1 MQGWPHLW
9 ITLGLAYEL
18 IFEEIRSQY
27 KHMKSLSKILLLLIT
42 MFFSSWS
49 CLLADAGKELENSQK
64 KKPKANNKS
73 IPVKEKKP
81 DPLNAKVNETTPQKS
96 PFKKSELAKENPSI
110 SEKTSNPKPVPQKKP
125 ISPKI
130 NTSPI
135 IKGIDPKP
143 KPVQKTPPPQKNS
156 DKNENKIAAK
166 PKESA
171 KSNPL
176 PVVAEV
182 NGQPIHTYAFEK
194 LLIEQLQAGIA
205 DSVELRKKIRD
216 ELVIQTL
223 LGQLAMEEGVDQS
236 KEVELAFESA
246 RRGILADAWRQ
257 NWVREN
263 PVSENDIMVE
273 YNASIQKL
281 GEKEYQLRQ
290 VVVADE
296 TAAMLILDQ
305 LDTGKELGDL
315 ATRYTIEAGGKKS
328 KGLLPWV
335 SPSLLLSPLG
345 DLVSQ
350 SKSGDLIKS
359 PVRTKAGWHI
369 VRVEGVRPL
378 KPPTLEQLRNQIA
391 QGILQQRMTQNIQNL
406 LNQAKINF

>member
-1 MQGWPHLW
+1 
-9 ITLGLAYEL
+9 
-18 IFEEIRSQY
+18 
-27 KHMKSLSKILLLLIT
+27 MKSLPKIVLLLIT
-42 MFFSSWS
+42 IFFFYSSG
-49 CLLADAGKELENSQK
+49 LFADAGKEVESGQERINPKTKIQTPTVKENK
-64 KKPKANNKS
+64 AVPPKPKAKQTKPKKS
-73 IPVKEKKP
+73 PPKKP
-81 DPLNAKVNETTPQKS
+81 VLSKDKPSS
-96 PFKKSELAKENPSI
+96 PGKA
-110 SEKTSNPKPVPQKKP
+110 SNPKLMPPKKP
-125 ISPKI
+125 STTKAKPSLTKT
-130 NTSPI
+130 NPSSSN
-135 IKGIDPKP
+135 KGVDPKP
-143 KPVQKTPPPQKNS
+143 KPISKTPSSPKNS
-156 DKNENKIAAK
+156 EENKNKISVN

-171 KSNPL
+171 KLKPL

-182 NGQPIHTYAFEK
+182 NGQPIRAYAFEK
-194 LLIEQLQAGIA
+194 LLIEQLQAGIT

-223 LGQLAMEEGVDQS
+223 LSQLAMEEGVDQS

-246 RRGILADAWRQ
+246 RRGILSDAWRQ

-263 PVSENDIMVE
+263 PVSEYEIMVE
-273 YNASIQKL
+273 YNATIEKL
-281 GEKEYQLRQ
+281 GGSEYQLRQ

-305 LDTGKELGDL
+305 LDADKELGEL

-345 DLVSQ
+345 DWVSQ
-350 SKSGDLIKS
+350 SKSGELIKS

-378 KPPTLEQLRNQIA
+378 KPPTLKQLRNQIS
-391 QGILQQRMTQNIQNL
+391 QGILQQRMTQNIQKL
-406 LNQAKINF
+406 LDQAKINF

>member
-1 MQGWPHLW
+1 M
-9 ITLGLAYEL
+9 
-18 IFEEIRSQY
+18 
-27 KHMKSLSKILLLLIT
+27 LLLLVTI
-42 MFFSSWS
+42 FFSYSS
-49 CLLADAGKELENSQK
+49 GLFADAAKEVESGQVKIN
-64 KKPKANNKS
+64 PKTKIQHA
-73 IPVKEKKP
+73 PDKEKKP
-81 DPLNAKVNETTPQKS
+81 VPHKAKKEEGKPNKSLQKKLPLTKDKS
-96 PFKKSELAKENPSI
+96 SSSGKS
-110 SEKTSNPKPVPQKKP
+110 SNPKPLPPRKTSSAKTKP
-125 ISPKI
+125 SPSK
-130 NTSPI
+130 
-135 IKGIDPKP
+135 KGIDPKA
-143 KPVQKTPPPQKNS
+143 KTIAKTASSPKNS
-156 DKNENKIAAK
+156 EENKNKIPID

-171 KSNPL
+171 KTKSL

-182 NGQPIHTYAFEK
+182 NGQPIRAYAFEK

-223 LGQLAMEEGVDQS
+223 LSQLAMEEGIDQS

-246 RRGILADAWRQ
+246 RRGILSDAWRQ

-263 PVSENDIMVE
+263 PVSEDEIMVE
-273 YNASIQKL
+273 YNATIEKL
-281 GEKEYQLRQ
+281 GGTEYQLRQ

-305 LDTGKELGDL
+305 LNAGKELGEL

-335 SPSLLLSPLG
+335 SPSLLLPPLG
-345 DLVSQ
+345 DWVSQ
-350 SKSGDLIKS
+350 SKSGELIKS

-378 KPPTLEQLRNQIA
+378 NPPTLKQLRNQIN
-391 QGILQQRMTQNIQNL
+391 QGILQQRMTQNIQKL
-406 LNQAKINF
+406 LDQAKINF

>member
-1 MQGWPHLW
+1 
-9 ITLGLAYEL
+9 
-18 IFEEIRSQY
+18 
-27 KHMKSLSKILLLLIT
+27 MKPLPKILLLLVTI
-42 MFFSSWS
+42 FLYYSSG
-49 CLLADAGKELENSQK
+49 LFADAGIKDESGQEKIN
-64 KKPKANNKS
+64 PKTKIQTA
-73 IPVKEKKP
+73 PVKEKKP
-81 DPLNAKVNETTPQKS
+81 VLPKPKAKEAKPKKS
-96 PFKKSELAKENPSI
+96 PTKKPPLSKDKHSSPGKA
-110 SEKTSNPKPVPQKKP
+110 SNPKSMPPKKP
-125 ISPKI
+125 SPTKT
-130 NTSPI
+130 NPSPSN
-135 IKGIDPKP
+135 KGVDPKP
-143 KPVQKTPPPQKNS
+143 KSIPRTAFSPKNS
-156 DKNENKIAAK
+156 GENKNKIPVN

-171 KSNPL
+171 KSKPL
-176 PVVAEV
+176 PLVAEV
-182 NGQPIHTYAFEK
+182 NGQPIRAYAFEK

-223 LGQLAMEEGVDQS
+223 LSQLAMEEGVDQS

-246 RRGILADAWRQ
+246 RRGILSDAWRQ

-263 PVSENDIMVE
+263 PVSEDEIMVE
-273 YNASIQKL
+273 YNATIEKL
-281 GEKEYQLRQ
+281 GGTEYQIRQ

-305 LDTGKELGDL
+305 LDAGKELGEL

-350 SKSGDLIKS
+350 SKSGELIKS

-369 VRVEGVRPL
+369 VRVEGVRAL
-378 KPPTLEQLRNQIA
+378 TPPTLKQLRNQIS
-391 QGILQQRMTQNIQNL
+391 QGILQQRMTQNIQKL
-406 LNQAKINF
+406 LDQAKINF

>member
-1 MQGWPHLW
+1 
-9 ITLGLAYEL
+9 
-18 IFEEIRSQY
+18 
-27 KHMKSLSKILLLLIT
+27 MKSLPQILLFLISI
-42 MFFSSWS
+42 FFSYSS
-49 CLLADAGKELENSQK
+49 GLFADAGKEVESGQGKIN
-64 KKPKANNKS
+64 PKTKIQNT
-73 IPVKEKKP
+73 PVKEKKP
-81 DPLNAKVNETTPQKS
+81 VPPKAKQGEGKPKKSPPQK
-96 PFKKSELAKENPSI
+96 PPLTKDKPSGPG
-110 SEKTSNPKPVPQKKP
+110 KASNSKPLPSKKP
-125 ISPKI
+125 SPTK
-130 NTSPI
+130 TKPSPSK
-135 IKGIDPKP
+135 KGVDPKP
-143 KPVQKTPPPQKNS
+143 KPISKTPPPPKNS
-156 DKNENKIAAK
+156 EENKNKIPVD

-171 KSNPL
+171 KSKPL
-176 PVVAEV
+176 PLVAEV
-182 NGQPIHTYAFEK
+182 NGQPIRAYAFEK

-223 LGQLAMEEGVDQS
+223 LSQLAMEEGVDQS

-246 RRGILADAWRQ
+246 RRGILSDAWRQ

-263 PVSENDIMVE
+263 PVSEGEIMVE
-273 YNASIQKL
+273 YNATIEKL
-281 GEKEYQLRQ
+281 GVSEYQLRQ

-305 LDTGKELGDL
+305 LDAGKELGEL

-345 DLVSQ
+345 DWVSQ
-350 SKSGDLIKS
+350 SKSGELIKS

-378 KPPTLEQLRNQIA
+378 KPPTLKQLRNQIS
-391 QGILQQRMTQNIQNL
+391 QGILQQRMTQNIQKL
-406 LNQAKINF
+406 LDQAKINF